1 MITNVSPLETQL
13 VYGLPQSTATQPI
26 HQWVNDT
33 LKTPGANAKVEGA
46 DASFAARTNP
56 ARDVNY
62 CQIVAIPVMVTGSDD
77 AANAAGYPGGRMAYE
92 MNKAIKE
99 YANDVEF
106 ALMRSTLV
114 CGAGT
119 TARSMKG
126 LKSFASTLLTSQSGV
141 SLSEDMMIT
150 HLDAGWENGVNYKE
164 IYVGRL
170 LKKRINS
177 FTANSTLFL
186 DRADKRLVNTVD
198 VYESTNGPVK
208 IMRHRYVTQSADT
221 NLAMLTVDP
230 EHVSIAY
237 FRKPTVQEIAQ
248 TGDAMKKQLL
258 GEVTVEVRSEKA
270 VGLIKD
276 CL

>member
-1 MITNVSPLETQL
+1 
-13 VYGLPQSTATQPI
+13 
-26 HQWVNDT
+26 
-33 LKTPGANAKVEGA
+33 
-46 DASFAARTNP
+46 
-56 ARDVNY
+56 
-62 CQIVAIPVMVTGSDD
+62 
-77 AANAAGYPGGRMAYE
+77 
-92 MNKAIKE
+92 
-99 YANDVEF
+99 
-106 ALMRSTLV
+106 
-114 CGAGT
+114 
-119 TARSMKG
+119 
-126 LKSFASTLLTSQSGV
+126 
-141 SLSEDMMIT
+141 MMIT